1 MINLHPHGAN
11 FKSRFFTLSS
21 RLYGS
26 RWIVKRNKRQ
36 KRAEKCVIFEKY
48 EFKNCMLYA
57 KSRKRK
63 EKRKAYNT
71 KCSQAVTHPST
82 NSAQRCLTSVIG
94 RELVHSTW
102 YGRWRERGWLL
113 SNFNT
118 YLDVLYSLAFATKSM
133 AEAKCGQKLPK
144 HACMAYSIRILDRKK
159 CRKNEKRRCQQ
170 HQVFPGGHP
179 SKY

>member
-1 MINLHPHGAN
+1 MLSGFFHLTWPHPQPTSPIINMICPMINLHPHGAN

-102 YGRWRERGWLL
+102 YGRWRERGWFL
-113 SNFNT
+113 
-118 YLDVLYSLAFATKSM
+118 
-133 AEAKCGQKLPK
+133 LPK
-144 HACMAYSIRILDRKK
+144 
-159 CRKNEKRRCQQ
+159 KRLPP
-170 HQVFPGGHP
+170 FAP
-179 SKY
+179 SLL

>member
-1 MINLHPHGAN
+1 MIGPTINLHPHGAN

-26 RWIVKRNKRQ
+26 RSIVKRNKRQ
-36 KRAEKCVIFEKY
+36 KRAKKCVIFEKN
-48 EFKNCMLYA
+48 EFKNFMLYA
-57 KSRKRK
+57 NSRKRI

-102 YGRWRERGWLL
+102 YGRRRFRSKKEGKLNAALSLPRTFSDLEFFPVFSDTFGFVILNRGR
-113 SNFNT
+113 FQ
-118 YLDVLYSLAFATKSM
+118 VL
-133 AEAKCGQKLPK
+133 P
-144 HACMAYSIRILDRKK
+144 
-159 CRKNEKRRCQQ
+159 
-170 HQVFPGGHP
+170 
-179 SKY
+179 